1 LHRTKEDIP
10 KDGMTMDASAPVAR
24 IVDEILRQI
33 GASNQRIPKAGGIN
47 GGRPAQSPAR
57 RRGTALPG

>member
-1 LHRTKEDIP
+1 
-10 KDGMTMDASAPVAR
+10 MDASAPVAR